1 MNPADLQLPTIS
13 PSLTSKALPTLQLG
27 ALKNAKP
34 TIPRVDIEPIYTQLK
49 AVMGDGWADYKT
61 AVNAFI
67 LGNLNQAELSWV
79 LQPLLS
85 TAPSSIS
92 PADSTRPAVSPI
104 HLHNTLVA
112 SLYANIHRDPPPTEV
127 APWVVATDKPT
138 VSSKNAGV
146 SGANDE
152 AEERLK
158 KEVMALPARDR
169 RRIKS
174 LKDGTS
180 PLGAIRDG
188 LREMQAYHNA
198 LAVKPYHP
206 GGDVSAGVA
215 GMARTNWDLE
225 SRRRYAQPLACETLE
240 FPTVGDVQGRIDP
253 IATEEGLVG
262 ATQSSMQACADMVVQ
277 GAEVHVKELISNLLA
292 HTRSN
297 GEGCIQTAK
306 FRRQLQL
313 EEDGVERG
321 VLQRNPAGLLPV
333 EVEVQNKR
341 EPLFMQDLRLAI
353 RTADDILRRDKFAQ
367 ESSMLKVWPSLYSET
382 FDVKANGVS
391 SQGGAIAMSN
401 GSLTHAERSTM
412 VDDSIV
418 LDEATDWQG
427 GTLGARSDLMSVLD
441 DCLAVG

>member
-13 PSLTSKALPTLQLG
+13 PNLTSKTSPTLQLS
-27 ALKNAKP
+27 ALKNPKP
-34 TIPRVDIEPIYTQLK
+34 TIPRVDVEPIYTHLK
-49 AVMGDGWADYKT
+49 AVLGDGWADYKT
-61 AVNAFI
+61 ALNAFI

-85 TAPSSIS
+85 TASSS
-92 PADSTRPAVSPI
+92 VPPGDSTRPAVSPL

-112 SLYANIHRDPPPTEV
+112 SLYANIHRDPPPTDV

-138 VSSKNAGV
+138 ALSKNAGA

-152 AEERLK
+152 GEERLK

-180 PLGAIRDG
+180 PLGAINNG
-188 LREMQAYHNA
+188 LREIQAYHNA
-198 LAVKPYHP
+198 LDAKPHHS
-206 GGDVSAGVA
+206 GEDASEGVS
-215 GMARTNWDLE
+215 GMTRTNWDLE

-240 FPTVGDVQGRIDP
+240 FPTVGDVQSRIDP
-253 IATEEGLVG
+253 IAAEEGLVG
-262 ATQSSMQACADMVVQ
+262 ATQSSMQACADMIVQ
-277 GAEVHVKELISNLLA
+277 GAEVHLKELIGNLLT

-297 GEGCIQTAK
+297 GEGCIQTAN
-306 FRRQLQL
+306 FRRQLQR
-313 EEDGVERG
+313 EEDAVERG
-321 VLQRNPAGLLPV
+321 LLQRNPAGLLPV

-341 EPLFMQDLRLAI
+341 EPLFMQDFRLAI
-353 RTADDILRRDKFAQ
+353 RTVDDVLRRDKFAQ
-367 ESSMLKVWPSLYSET
+367 ETSMLKVWPSLHSEA
-382 FDVKANGVS
+382 FEAKVNGFSTHGV
-391 SQGGAIAMSN
+391 GFAMSN
-401 GSLTHAERSTM
+401 GPLSLTERSAM
-412 VDDSIV
+412 VEDSV
-418 LDEATDWQG
+418 ALDEAPDWQG